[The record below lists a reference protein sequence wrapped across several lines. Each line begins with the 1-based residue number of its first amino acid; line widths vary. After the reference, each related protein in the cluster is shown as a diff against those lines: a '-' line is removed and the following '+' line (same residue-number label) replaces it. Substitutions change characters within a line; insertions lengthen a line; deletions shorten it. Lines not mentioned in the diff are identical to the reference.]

1 MRRVLAALVLV
12 CAVTAC
18 DNAKEAPA
26 ATPPLET
33 VAPQEQQPEATEEA
47 TPPAPSTVDPCS
59 LVSKAEAE
67 ELSGLKMQDA
77 VRSPES
83 CSYTT
88 PPTGTTGQVE
98 VYIGDGAKKQYDIE
112 KQLGHELTPLSGAGD
127 EAYTYVDGLTVFVN
141 KGGVWTSLHLV
152 RIDDPAKYRAALEGL
167 ARTMSTRY

>member
-1 MRRVLAALVLV
+1 MRRMLAAL
-12 CAVTAC
+12 AVVGALAAC
-18 DNAKEAPA
+18 GRAEEAPPA
-26 ATPPLET
+26 APLET
-33 VAPQEQQPEATEEA
+33 VVPVEETAAAGETAPPTASA
-47 TPPAPSTVDPCS
+47 VDPCA

-67 ELSGLKMQDA
+67 ALAGLKMQDA
-77 VRSPES
+77 VRAPES

-112 KQLGHELTPLSGAGD
+112 LQLGHELAPLSGAGD
-127 EAYTYVDGLTVFVN
+127 EAYTYVDGLTVYVN

-152 RIDDPAKYRAALEGL
+152 RIDDPAKFRARLEEL